1 MQTIRNLN
9 ILILAF
15 LLILTGCFG
24 LADDAVSGDAEGQ
37 TNTND
42 GTDTTTNI
50 GTNNPPFISDNSLLN
65 SLEVTFAGDFFIQNQ
80 TTNEEELVGYYYN
93 LYHAVVDIDGDNITA
108 GWDVDLDG
116 MIDNF
121 TTSSSGFTT
130 IFVPIEYFENITL
143 SSLYEF
149 DIAVATVAFIAQDEH
164 GLGSAIFV
172 DVLGTD
178 DYMYDDDD
186 DINESQLVLY
196 TFSGQDAPG
205 SDGAVIMTM
214 DTGQD
219 LGWASITIKSSVDGA
234 ASSTVP
240 MCDATT
246 TENCWSS
253 TDTDDETAWNVG
265 EAITVDT
272 SCNGVCTVEIAV
284 LDSREGI
291 TLDVTYIDVE

>member
-37 TNTND
+37 TNSND
-42 GTDTTTNI
+42 GTDETSNT

-65 SLEVTFAGDFFIQNQ
+65 SMEVTFAGDFFTQNQ
-80 TTNEEELVGYYYN
+80 TTNEEELMGYYYN
-93 LYHAVVDIDGDNITA
+93 LYHAVIDIDGDNITS
-108 GWDVDLDG
+108 GWDIDLDG

-121 TTSSSGFTT
+121 TTSASGFTT
-130 IFVPIEYFENITL
+130 VFVPIEYFENVTL
-143 SSLYEF
+143 SSLYDF

-178 DYMYDDDD
+178 DFMYDDDD
-186 DINESQLVLY
+186 DGSQLVLY

-205 SDGAVIMTM
+205 SDGTVIMTM
-214 DTGQD
+214 DTGSD
-219 LGWASITIKSSVDGA
+219 LGWASIVIKASVDGA

-240 MCDATT
+240 MCDHTT
-246 TENCWSS
+246 SANCWSS
-253 TDTDDETAWNVG
+253 TDTDDTAAWNVG

-272 SCNGVCTVEIAV
+272 SCTGVCTVVINV
-284 LDSREGI
+284 LNDREGT
-291 TLDVTYIDVE
+291 TLDTTIIDVE

>member
-37 TNTND
+37 TNSND
-42 GTDTTTNI
+42 GTDATSNT

-65 SLEVTFAGDFFIQNQ
+65 SMEVTFAGDFFTQNQ
-80 TTNEEELVGYYYN
+80 TTNEEELMGYYYN
-93 LYHAVVDIDGDNITA
+93 LYHAVIDIDGDNITS
-108 GWDVDLDG
+108 GWDIDLDG

-121 TTSSSGFTT
+121 TTSASGFTT
-130 IFVPIEYFENITL
+130 VFVPIEYFENVTS
-143 SSLYEF
+143 SSLYDF

-178 DYMYDDDD
+178 DFMYDDDD
-186 DINESQLVLY
+186 DGSQLVLY

-205 SDGAVIMTM
+205 SDGTVIMTM
-214 DTGQD
+214 DTGSD
-219 LGWASITIKSSVDGA
+219 LGWASIVIKASVDGA

-240 MCDATT
+240 MCDDTT
-246 TENCWSS
+246 SENCWSS
-253 TDTDDETAWNVG
+253 TDTDDTAAWNVG

-272 SCNGVCTVEIAV
+272 SCTGVCTVVINV
-284 LDSREGI
+284 LNNREGT
-291 TLDVTYIDVE
+291 TLDTTIIDVE